1 MIKLLKKYQVQ
12 VTLFTATKD
21 WNLNNTDNQNLLLF
35 ESTGS
40 DDGLPIALEFI
51 DYDLN
56 WAFDNDI
63 CDIALE
69 QQPNDLATSQIGLN
83 VQGIVYPNTEPLN
96 DDGTYKRSIYHQV
109 KTMFYNSYLDPSKI
123 WGVENIDFTLSQ
135 TQRSLSDQFRL
146 VDVPRSVY
154 GDKITPNTVVVYD
167 NTLDNVYT
175 ITDDGNGNLFAGKN
189 LFSHQQEL
197 GEYVNKFIAS
207 ESSSYCDFYW
217 LGEPYPHLSESVA
230 FVATFYTG
238 STRNWWYGDTASF
251 TSRLSDAPTGIPSGS
266 NVNVSSITS
275 SRNSFISNHDFPTL
289 VIQFLYGST
298 DNQPPLKDVGTFT
311 AMFNSGGLQDVV
323 TTITSSFDTPTIGWS
338 FISGTVQ
345 NVVTTITASFDSMSF
360 NAMFV
365 SGSNI
370 TNTFPATASFDSASF
385 GMVFISGS
393 NITNTFPVTM
403 SFDSMSFTVGFS
415 GGSLM

>member
-12 VTLFTATKD
+12 VTPFTATKD

-56 WAFDNDI
+56 WAFDNTQ

-83 VQGIVYPNTEPLN
+83 VQGIVYPVTEPTN
-96 DDGTYKRSIYHQV
+96 DDGTFKRSIYHQV

-146 VDVPRSVY
+146 VDIPRNVY

-197 GEYVNKFIAS
+197 GEYTNEFIS
-207 ESSSYCDFYW
+207 SVSSSYCDFYW
-217 LGEPYPHLSESVA
+217 LGEPYPHISESIGYISA
-230 FVATFYTG
+230 NLTASFYTG

-251 TSRLSDAPTGIPSGS
+251 TAKLSAAPTAIESGS
-266 NVNVSSITS
+266 NVKSSSVTS
-275 SRNSFISNHDFPTL
+275 SRNSFITNHDFPL
-289 VIQFLYGST
+289 FAAQFLYGST
-298 DNQPPLKDVGTFT
+298 ENQPPLRDVGRFA
-311 AMFNSGGLQDVV
+311 AMFNSGGVQDVV
-323 TTITSSFDTPTIGWS
+323 TTVTSSFDMPTMGWS
-338 FISGTVQ
+338 FVSGTVQ
-345 NVVTTITASFDSMSF
+345 NVVTTYTASFDSASF
-360 NAMFV
+360 TAMFV

-370 TNTFPATASFDSASF
+370 TNTFPL
-385 GMVFISGS
+385 
-393 NITNTFPVTM
+393 TM
-403 SFDSMSFTVGFS
+403 SFDSMSFTIGFS